1 MSEDSIKQPVF
12 IQNQLFSKLLQPFSP
27 GASIKRLS
35 TPFSARQQL
44 FQVLAVPLRPGG
56 VCALFGVD
64 VGISGKFIVAVTKP
78 GLNVLQGI
86 PQAIEDGRAAIP

>member
-1 MSEDSIKQPVF
+1 M
-12 IQNQLFSKLLQPFSP
+12 
-27 GASIKRLS
+27 SIKRLS

-44 FQVLAVPLRPGG
+44 FQVLAVPLRHGG
-56 VCALFGVD
+56 VCALFSVD

-86 PQAIEDGRAAIP
+86 PQAIEDGRAAMPQIVIADVPQPELCHPVCQT

>member
-1 MSEDSIKQPVF
+1 M
-12 IQNQLFSKLLQPFSP
+12 QPFSP

-35 TPFSARQQL
+35 TLFSARQQL
-44 FQVLAVPLRPGG
+44 FQVLAVPLRHGG
-56 VCALFGVD
+56 VCALFSVD

-86 PQAIEDGRAAIP
+86 PQAIEDGRAAMPQIVIADVPQPELCPPVCQT

>member
-1 MSEDSIKQPVF
+1 M
-12 IQNQLFSKLLQPFSP
+12 QPFSP

-44 FQVLAVPLRPGG
+44 FQVLAVPLRHGG
-56 VCALFGVD
+56 VCALFSVD

-86 PQAIEDGRAAIP
+86 PQAIEDGRAAMPQIVIADVPQPELCPPVCQT